1 MKRKIC
7 KNTCGFTLIEVILAV
22 ALLSFVIIIASN
34 LFFLGNNAQKFTMT
48 EYTLNSDLRKV
59 TEQTNS
65 IVRYS
70 KAVFAVP
77 YTFVDGT
84 DAMDPDWNFLM
95 VSEDGKRIVTMKY
108 DEIAGKHVE
117 TVVVEESENLVYEL
131 LFEKDTAAKTDNVLK
146 YKINAYITDDDG
158 NKISPESPKLVFET
172 TVESVNSIQVVDK
185 GTEASPSIA
194 LAYREDGH
202 TSGKGKNQI
211 AYVTIIVD
219 NSGSMLANPDGDY
232 EYDRRGNRIEYDESR
247 ITKLREAL
255 VGSASNPN
263 SGIINQFS
271 KEENIFLSLVPFS
284 TTANYPEPTSYDNNE
299 ERHPIYEVYVD
310 EKQNELVDSVDLL
323 RGNGGTNTG
332 DGLRQA
338 YYLHNDFR
346 TRMNAAGYTVKDTD
360 QVHHYMIML
369 VDGETTY
376 EVKNGIWKD
385 EGDSYHKTDDYVNR
399 YGRRYYRCEW
409 ETHWNFDDMN
419 TAYTASGNIKID
431 YEPDDEPLDYV
442 GSDYYSRGRG
452 YYRDLYGEENSS
464 VNGYSITGNGN
475 SIINNSLYERDI
487 GSLIKSFEGNGV
499 KSYIIG
505 YAGELGTHIETIG
518 TKIGT
523 DSAHI
528 YKYDDPGF
536 DLDEIFKNI
545 ATDIMADFWLVSGPQ
560 IITIN

>member
-1 MKRKIC
+1 MKRKISE
-7 KNTCGFTLIEVILAV
+7 KTRGFTLIEVILAV

-34 LFFLGNNAQKFTMT
+34 MFFLGNNAQKFTMT

-59 TEQTNS
+59 TEKTNS

-77 YTFVDGT
+77 YTFVDST
-84 DAMDPDWNFLM
+84 DVMDPDWDFLM
-95 VSEDGKRIVTMKY
+95 VSDDGKRIVTMEY
-108 DEIAGKHVE
+108 DEVAAKHVE
-117 TVVVEESENLVYEL
+117 KTVVEEHENLVYEL
-131 LFEKDTAAKTDNVLK
+131 FFEKDTAAKTDNILK
-146 YKINAYITDDDG
+146 YKINAYTTDDDG
-158 NKISPESPKLVFET
+158 NKLSPGSPKLVFET

-185 GTEASPSIA
+185 GTAAAPSIA
-194 LAYREDGH
+194 LAYRDDGH

-211 AYVTIIVD
+211 AYVTVIVD

-232 EYDRRGNRIEYDESR
+232 RYDRRGNRMEYNESR

-255 VGSASNPN
+255 VGSTGNPN
-263 SGIINQFS
+263 GGIINQFA
-271 KEENIFLSLVPFS
+271 KEENIFISLVPFS
-284 TTANYPEPTSYDNNE
+284 TTANYPEPTSYDSSGQ
-299 ERHPIYEVYVD
+299 RHPIYEVYVED
-310 EKQNELVDSVDLL
+310 KKDELVDSVDLL

-338 YYLHNDFR
+338 YYLHDDFR
-346 TRMNAAGYTVKDTD
+346 TRMNASGYTVKDTD

-376 EVKNGIWKD
+376 EVENGTWED
-385 EGDSYHKTDDYVNR
+385 GGSYQRTSSYVTRSRN
-399 YGRRYYRCEW
+399 RYYRYNW
-409 ETHWNFDDMN
+409 RTDWNFDDNN
-419 TAYTASGNIKID
+419 TAYTDPGNIEID
-431 YEPDDEPLDYV
+431 TEPDDEPLTFVRSDSN
-442 GSDYYSRGRG
+442 GSGSYR
-452 YYRDLYGEENSS
+452 YRDLYGEENSP
-464 VNGYSITGNGN
+464 VNGYSITGNGS
-475 SIINNSLYERDI
+475 SIINNSIYERDI
-487 GSLIKSFEGNGV
+487 GSMIKSFETNGV

-505 YAGELGTHIETIG
+505 YAADLGTHIETIG

-523 DSAHI
+523 ESAHI

>member
-1 MKRKIC
+1 MKRKISE
-7 KNTCGFTLIEVILAV
+7 NTCGFTLIEVILAI

-34 LFFLGNNAQKFTMT
+34 LFFLGTNAQKFTMT

-59 TEQTNS
+59 TEKTNS

-84 DAMDPDWNFLM
+84 DVMDPDWNFLM
-95 VSEDGKRIVTMKY
+95 VSDDGKRIVTMEY
-108 DEIAGKHVE
+108 DEIAAKHVE
-117 TVVVEESENLVYEL
+117 KTVVEEQENLVYEL
-131 LFEKDTAAKTDNVLK
+131 FFEKDTAAKTDNVLK
-146 YKINAYITDDDG
+146 YKINAYTTDDDG
-158 NKISPESPKLVFET
+158 NKISPGSPKLVFET

-185 GTEASPSIA
+185 GTEAAPSIA

-211 AYVTIIVD
+211 AYVTVIVD

-255 VGSASNPN
+255 IGSASNPN
-263 SGIINQFS
+263 GGIINQFA

-284 TTANYPEPTSYDNNE
+284 TTANYPEPTSYDSSGQ
-299 ERHPIYEVYVD
+299 RHPIYEVYVED
-310 EKQNELVDSVDLL
+310 KKDELVDSVNLL

-338 YYLHNDFR
+338 YYLHDDFR

-376 EVKNGIWKD
+376 EVENGTWED
-385 EGDSYHKTDDYVNR
+385 EGDYQRTSRYVTR
-399 YGRRYYRCEW
+399 SGRRYYRYDW
-409 ETHWNFDDMN
+409 ITDWNFDDMN
-419 TAYTASGNIKID
+419 TAYTDPGNIKID
-431 YEPDDEPLDYV
+431 TEPSDEPLVYV
-442 GSDYYSRGRG
+442 GSDSNGSRS
-452 YYRDLYGEENSS
+452 YPYRDLYGEENSP
-464 VNGYSITGNGN
+464 VDGYSITGNGSN
-475 SIINNSLYERDI
+475 IINNSIYERDI
-487 GSLIKSFEGNGV
+487 GSMIKSFESNGV

-505 YAGELGTHIETIG
+505 YAGDLGTHIETIG

-536 DLDEIFKNI
+536 DLDEIFRNI

-560 IITIN
+560 IITIY